1 MESVSMR
8 LYNTIAIYDVYIV
21 AESSD
26 TARETLISAI
36 SSGEIKPTESTAV
49 EIVRAGAIR
58 KGFADERPFVAVD
71 VSENDYTSIAGKTT
85 LQIFEH
91 IYTKRG

>member
-1 MESVSMR
+1 VR
-8 LYNTIAIYDVYIV
+8 LYNTIAIYDVYVV
-21 AESSD
+21 AENND

-36 SSGEIKPTESTAV
+36 SSGDIKPTEATAV

-71 VSENDYTSIAGKTT
+71 VSEADYKSIAGKTT
-85 LQIFEH
+85 IEIFNH
-91 IYTKRG
+91 VYTKRG